1 MPEYGGRIRGV
12 GHPVS
17 KKTSSVPHTKRDDL
31 EDWKK
36 MVGRLY
42 KDVEH
47 LKHIVQD
54 KEKELDEA
62 EGRPH
67 QSGKDSC
74 TFRKPEVRIG
84 FLVLLYVYHNL
95 YALQSI
101 KQL

>member
-1 MPEYGGRIRGV
+1 
-12 GHPVS
+12 
-17 KKTSSVPHTKRDDL
+17 
-31 EDWKK
+31 

-54 KEKELDEA
+54 KEKEPDEA

-74 TFRKPEVRIG
+74 TFRQPKVRIA

-101 KQL
+101 IQL